1 MTLNKRKDEKREKGK
16 GKREHHHEKEGRIK
30 MGEELVEGRRGS
42 WEEKGRRKGGRGQP
56 KDRGRR
62 GEKRRAR
69 GCFHKNPPAHSV
81 VGQGHNQ
88 HASHGQSCNINK

>member
-1 MTLNKRKDEKREKGK
+1 
-16 GKREHHHEKEGRIK
+16 

-69 GCFHKNPPAHSV
+69 GCFHKNPPDTVLWVRAITNMHRMVRAATLINEHCGIAHTCGEIRV
-81 VGQGHNQ
+81 
-88 HASHGQSCNINK
+88 K